1 MNTQEFYI
9 IQGSTLPY
17 LRMELINDGRT
28 DYMKT
33 DIINKSLQNATVK
46 FSMKN
51 IETGVLKISNALCN
65 VALAKTDGCEEKYVI
80 EYQWKERD
88 TKDKG
93 IYQGW
98 FTIDFSNNLT
108 EENVDFPQGRL
119 IVPIS
124 EDLMI
129 FIK

>member
-1 MNTQEFYI
+1 MTTQEFYI
-9 IQGSTLPY
+9 IQGATLPY
-17 LRMELINDGRT
+17 LCMELINDGRT
-28 DYMKT
+28 NDFKT
-33 DIINKSLQNATVK
+33 DVINKSLQDAVVK

-51 IETGVLKISNALCN
+51 IETGVLKISNAPCN
-65 VALAKTDGCEEKYVI
+65 VVLVNNDGCEEKYVI

-88 TKDKG
+88 TKEKG

-98 FTIDFSNNLT
+98 FTINFNGNLI
-108 EENVDFPQGRL
+108 EEGIDFPQGKL

-129 FIK
+129 YIK

>member
-65 VALAKTDGCEEKYVI
+65 IALAKTDGCEEKYVI

-98 FTIDFSNNLT
+98 FTIDFSKNLT